1 MTNFILKLRL
11 IFWPF
16 LRLLLLVP
24 AAYAGFCW
32 LISTML
38 DTPLEGEVKSD
49 FWLLGLVGGVAVLVG
64 LRPRIHLLQSRGDGR
79 WRALFYFPAVI
90 SLGIATSAATT
101 ALQAITRRLVPLNHI
116 GELPGCPATNTAFE
130 VRNFYLARSHTTME
144 KKYATVKSG
153 VELTLYFATP
163 LFRTAADTVSRQPV
177 AWLGTIVTKF
187 GRATTSNSQYTELYK
202 FAEATKAQLPLS
214 NLTDF
219 FYLVRA
225 SPTPG
230 LLAAIRQSPWADTL
244 AASPILV
251 KAVHEPFARRAT
263 VALHVLGQT
272 LLIGPAL
279 FLGLLLFPQ
288 LNLRFVHRYQR
299 TGALP
304 TDEDAGLL
312 WIKAKLHFLRPRPGF
327 RLTPMLFIVNLL
339 LFFSLVLGESVITQ
353 IDATYLVGWGASP
366 DVAEHVAEWC
376 WLLLSPLLHVT
387 VLPLIAN
394 MVALLYAGWVL
405 ERVTGGRVLA
415 LVFGTAAL
423 TGSLASWWWQP
434 AALNVGAAG
443 GTLGLYSFGVALLL
457 GSKAVTRPLT
467 REWFYTGA
475 MVFLGLSLL
484 FGFQE
489 LAVTNVSQ
497 VGGLVAGGLLGL
509 GLRGRLALR
518 WQLSDSIGSLGK

>member
-1 MTNFILKLRL
+1 
-11 IFWPF
+11 
-16 LRLLLLVP
+16 
-24 AAYAGFCW
+24 
-32 LISTML
+32 
-38 DTPLEGEVKSD
+38 
-49 FWLLGLVGGVAVLVG
+49 
-64 LRPRIHLLQSRGDGR
+64 
-79 WRALFYFPAVI
+79 
-90 SLGIATSAATT
+90 
-101 ALQAITRRLVPLNHI
+101 
-116 GELPGCPATNTAFE
+116 
-130 VRNFYLARSHTTME
+130 
-144 KKYATVKSG
+144 
-153 VELTLYFATP
+153 
-163 LFRTAADTVSRQPV
+163 
-177 AWLGTIVTKF
+177 
-187 GRATTSNSQYTELYK
+187 
-202 FAEATKAQLPLS
+202 
-214 NLTDF
+214 
-219 FYLVRA
+219 
-225 SPTPG
+225 
-230 LLAAIRQSPWADTL
+230 
-244 AASPILV
+244 
-251 KAVHEPFARRAT
+251 
-263 VALHVLGQT
+263 
-272 LLIGPAL
+272 
-279 FLGLLLFPQ
+279 
-288 LNLRFVHRYQR
+288 
-299 TGALP
+299 
-304 TDEDAGLL
+304 
-312 WIKAKLHFLRPRPGF
+312 
-327 RLTPMLFIVNLL
+327 MLFIVNLL